1 MIDVGLAKRI
11 RMEQTNTLDVI
22 RLDIPASYSYLNVLG
37 ACVRTFFDV
46 AEGKSGRSGGLA
58 YNVELAVHEACT
70 NIVEHA
76 YAGVPGRIE
85 IILSLSKEPRR
96 LVVELHDSGRSF
108 KLPEVTNRDFTEP
121 QISGYGLFLI
131 YQLMDEIEYLPQSGD
146 NRWYL
151 IKNL

>member
-1 MIDVGLAKRI
+1 
-11 RMEQTNTLDVI
+11 MEQINTLDVI
-22 RLDIPASYSYLNVLG
+22 RLDIPASYNYLNVLG

-46 AEGKSGRSGGLA
+46 AEGKSGHSGLA

-76 YAGVPGRIE
+76 YGGIPGRIE
-85 IILSLSKEPRR
+85 IILSLIKEPRR

-108 KLPEVTNRDFTEP
+108 KLSEVTNRDFTEP
-121 QISGYGLFLI
+121 QINGYGLFLI

-151 IKNL
+151 VKNL

>member
-1 MIDVGLAKRI
+1 MIGVGQKQRI
-11 RMEQTNTLDVI
+11 RMEHIDVPDVI
-22 RLDIPASYSYLNVLG
+22 QLEIPASYKYLSVLG
-37 ACVRTFFDV
+37 ACVRAFF
-46 AEGKSGRSGGLA
+46 EITGGKIDQSGLA

-76 YAGVPGRIE
+76 YAGIPGRIE
-85 IILSLSKEPRR
+85 IILSLIREPRQ

-108 KLPEVTNRDFTEP
+108 KLPEISKPDPQKP
-121 QISGYGLFLI
+121 QINGYGLFLI
-131 YQLMDEIEYLPQSGD
+131 YQLMDEIKYQPQSGD

>member
-1 MIDVGLAKRI
+1 MIDVGLKQRT
-11 RMEQTNTLDVI
+11 RMEQTNTLDLI

-46 AEGKSGRSGGLA
+46 AAGKSDNSGLA

-76 YAGVPGRIE
+76 YAGIPGRIE
-85 IILSLSKEPRR
+85 IVLSLIKEPRR

-108 KLPEVTNRDFTEP
+108 KLPEVTNRDFSEP
-121 QISGYGLFLI
+121 QVNGYGLFLI

-151 IKNL
+151 VKNL

>member
-1 MIDVGLAKRI
+1 MEEIDLV
-11 RMEQTNTLDVI
+11 DVV
-22 RLDIPASYSYLNVLG
+22 RLEIPASFSYLNVLG
-37 ACVRTFFDV
+37 ACVRSFFTTV
-46 AEGKSGRSGGLA
+46 AAESELNGVA

-76 YAGVPGRIE
+76 YAGISGRIE
-85 IILSLSKEPRR
+85 ITMSLIREPHQ

-108 KLPEVTNRDFTEP
+108 QLPEVTQQDFSEP

-131 YQLMDEIEYLPQSGD
+131 HQLMDEISYHPQSGD

-151 IKNL
+151 VKNL